1 MSPRGLVAA
10 FSRFSR
16 PARRQDGQA
25 RHARQRR
32 TARPAT
38 RAPHLAA
45 ELLESRCMLSATARL
60 ENNISMFDRIHVN
73 HPSMR
78 RPATPGGSFVGQ
90 FFWNGSGFNSFCV
103 EIGQSISPGLHTFPE
118 VKSLATSGVANA
130 GLVADFWRRYGPTTL
145 SGFSSV
151 TDLPP

>member
-1 MSPRGLVAA
+1 MACVRAFMAVIDRGIFAA
-10 FSRFSR
+10 VI
-16 PARRQDGQA
+16 ARGRSYRIDP
-25 RHARQRR
+25 H

-60 ENNISMFDRIHVN
+60 ENNISMFDRIPVIHG
-73 HPSMR
+73 S

-103 EIGQSISPGLHTFPE
+103 EGQQSISPGLHTFPT
-118 VKSLATSGVANA
+118 VTSLSASGVANA